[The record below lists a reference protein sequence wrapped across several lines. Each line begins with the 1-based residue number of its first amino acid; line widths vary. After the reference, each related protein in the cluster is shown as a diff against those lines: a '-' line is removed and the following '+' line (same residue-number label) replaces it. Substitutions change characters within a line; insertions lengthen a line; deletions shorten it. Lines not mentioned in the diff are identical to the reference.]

1 MIYSDPNVLLEKKVL
16 RQKQYS
22 LPDYQQKRKDMS
34 QYEIIVLG
42 DGPEANQA
50 KPVAE
55 VVEATVA
62 KFKGKVVAKDEWGER
77 PMAYRIKGRDRG
89 EYTVFTVEMGEK
101 VTKKVATAL
110 RLEKNII
117 RVLIIKKA

>member
-1 MIYSDPNVLLEKKVL
+1 
-16 RQKQYS
+16 
-22 LPDYQQKRKDMS
+22 MS
-34 QYEIIVLG
+34 QYEMIVLG
-42 DGPEANQA
+42 DGVEASQA

-55 VVEATVA
+55 LVEAIVQ
-62 KFKGKVVAKDEWGER
+62 KHKGKIVAKDEWGER

-89 EYTVFTVEMGEK
+89 EYTIFTVEMDEK
-101 VTKKVATAL
+101 VTKKVAVAL